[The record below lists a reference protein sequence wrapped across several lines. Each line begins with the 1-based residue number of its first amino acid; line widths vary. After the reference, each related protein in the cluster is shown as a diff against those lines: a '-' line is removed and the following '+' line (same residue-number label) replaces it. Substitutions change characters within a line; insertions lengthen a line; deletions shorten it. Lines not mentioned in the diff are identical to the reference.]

1 MKYAFCL
8 VLTTLAGCLLS
19 PAVNWAA
26 DLPAERQWSEFR
38 GPSGNGH
45 SPDTNVP
52 VKWDARS
59 LRWQTDLPAR
69 GHSSPVMW
77 GDKVFLS
84 GAVANGSIAERHM
97 FCVDRSTGKLIWDTP
112 VATGKGEQI
121 HKMNSWGT
129 PSCAT
134 DGTCVVAFFGPGGL
148 HCLDM
153 NGKPLWSREL
163 GSFPGV
169 WGIGASPIFVGDTI
183 VQNCDAEGASYL
195 VAVDKL
201 TGQDRWRQPRA
212 DTPRGGWSTP
222 VLSVTPQGT
231 ELLLNGEFGIDA
243 YNPETGQPLWN
254 CRGFN
259 GRGTPMPVVGNGLVY
274 VVNGKAG
281 DVYAVRSGGRGDVTQ
296 SHMAWNTPRRGGRDL
311 PSPILVGDT
320 LVVFGMAGVVTGY
333 DAHDGT
339 ELFKERLGGNYSG
352 SPILVDG
359 LVYALT
365 ETGEVNVLK
374 IGRTME
380 LVSRNRIPVDDDEI
394 FRSSPTTAEGM
405 LLIRSDRRL
414 YCIGNP

>member
-1 MKYAFCL
+1 MKNIRCLALL
-8 VLTTLAGCLLS
+8 VLSSCLFLS
-19 PAVNWAA
+19 SVGSAA
-26 DLPAERQWSEFR
+26 DRSLDRQWSEFR
-38 GPSGNGH
+38 GPTGDGH
-45 SPDTNVP
+45 SPDANVP
-52 VKWDARS
+52 VQWDAS
-59 LRWQTDLPAR
+59 SILWQTDLPVL

-77 GDKVFLS
+77 DDKIFLT
-84 GAVANGSIAERHM
+84 GAVQKGSAVERHVM
-97 FCVDRSTGKLIWDTP
+97 CVDRRSGKLLWDTP
-112 VATGKGEQI
+112 VALGAGEQI
-121 HKMNSWGT
+121 HKMNNWGS

-134 DGTCVVAFFGPGGL
+134 DGTCVAAFFGPGGL

-183 VQNCDAEGASYL
+183 VQNCDAQGASYL
-195 VAVDKL
+195 LAVDKQ

-222 VLSVTPQGT
+222 LLSVTPEGT
-231 ELLLNGEFGIDA
+231 ELLLNGEFGINA
-243 YNPETGQPLWN
+243 YNPQTGQPLWN

-281 DVYAVRSGGRGDVTQ
+281 DVYAVRSGGKGDVTET
-296 SHMAWNTPRRGGRDL
+296 HMAWHTPRRGGRDL

-320 LVVFGMAGVVTGY
+320 LVAVGMAGVVTGY

-339 ELFKERLGGNYSG
+339 VLFKQRLGGNYSG
-352 SPILVDG
+352 SPILAGG
-359 LVYALT
+359 LVYMLSD
-365 ETGEVNVLK
+365 TGEVNVLK
-374 IGRTME
+374 IGRKME
-380 LVSRNRIPVDDDEI
+380 IVSRNRVGAGSDEI
-394 FRSSPTTAEGM
+394 FRSSPTTAPGM

-414 YCIGNP
+414 YCIGSK